1 MQPST
6 PPEGWESKAIKDVLH
21 GYLVEQRRARRW
33 KIFFRLM
40 LAVYVGGFVGLLA
53 FGNSPSKGSAEPRHV
68 AVVDIKGTIE
78 DGSRTGSS
86 AESIIRGLR
95 SAFNADNAV
104 GVILR
109 INSPGGSPV
118 QSAQV
123 YREIIRLKEKHP
135 ETPIYAVAGDIA
147 ASGAYYIAS
156 AADSIY
162 ADANSLVGSVG
173 VIMSGFGF
181 SGAIERI
188 GVDRRVYT
196 SGTSKAFMDPFIDE
210 NPDSVAHVQTLLS
223 DIHEEFIGAVRQ
235 GRGDRLNGDDAEL
248 FNGLIWTGRQALEL
262 GLVDGL
268 GSAFEIAQDKLGT
281 VKSINYSHTLSPLE
295 KLTNRLSASLTGD
308 VVQAL
313 SGGWKI
319 Q

>member
-6 PPEGWESKAIKDVLH
+6 PTEGWESRAIKDVLH

-33 KIFFRLM
+33 KIFFRLILATYVAGFVVL
-40 LAVYVGGFVGLLA
+40 LAVS
-53 FGNSPSKGSAEPRHV
+53 NSLSKGGVETPHV
-68 AVVDIKGTIE
+68 AVVDVKGTIE

-86 AESIIRGLR
+86 AETLIRGLR
-95 SAFNADNAV
+95 SAFEADSSV

-123 YREIIRLKEKHP
+123 YREILRLKKEHP
-135 ETPIYAVAGDIA
+135 ETPVYAVAGDIA

-156 AADSIY
+156 AADYIY

-181 SGAIERI
+181 SDAMERV

-210 NPDSVAHVQTLLS
+210 NPATVAHVQTLLT
-223 DIHEEFIGAVRQ
+223 DIHDEFIGAVRQ
-235 GRGDRLNGDDAEL
+235 GRGDRLNGDDVEL

-268 GSAFEIAQDKLGT
+268 GSPFEVAQDKLGT
-281 VKSINYSHTLSPLE
+281 DKAINYSHTPSPLE
-295 KLTNRLSASLTGD
+295 RLTNRISASFTSD
-308 VVQAL
+308 IVQAL
-313 SGGWKI
+313 SGGWRI
-319 Q
+319 H